1 MPPKRK
7 IGVLTRSEIIAEN
20 VVTSDT
26 IDEKSIK
33 SASYDLRLGNE
44 YYLPSDNNASTS
56 IKFGIRKCSDSN
68 DVLCLKP
75 FSSIVFSTE
84 EILSLPGNI
93 VGRFDMRIA
102 FAMQGLV
109 LQVGPQV
116 EPNYKGRLFGLLL
129 NFSDKE
135 VHIPRYARLLS
146 IEFNYL
152 FCNVIETGGRKN
164 HCSLLEFLEGKPYVK
179 GTLEAFLTRIN
190 RTYNDTVEI
199 HGEMERTLR
208 ELELKRD
215 KIRSFNITLI
225 LSVIAILLTLLIP
238 FLTVYITKQT
248 IDKDDY
254 PFERIINLER
264 EKDSLKSVNGK
275 LKEDLLYID
284 HKIDSLNKN
293 YEDQL
298 QKFSEKEMKKN
309 EK

>member
-1 MPPKRK
+1 M
-7 IGVLTRSEIIAEN
+7 
-20 VVTSDT
+20 
-26 IDEKSIK
+26 
-33 SASYDLRLGNE
+33 
-44 YYLPSDNNASTS
+44 
-56 IKFGIRKCSDSN
+56 
-68 DVLCLKP
+68 
-75 FSSIVFSTE
+75 
-84 EILSLPGNI
+84 
-93 VGRFDMRIA
+93 
-102 FAMQGLV
+102 
-109 LQVGPQV
+109 
-116 EPNYKGRLFGLLL
+116 
-129 NFSDKE
+129 
-135 VHIPRYARLLS
+135 
-146 IEFNYL
+146 
-152 FCNVIETGGRKN
+152 
-164 HCSLLEFLEGKPYVK
+164 EGKPYVK

>member
-1 MPPKRK
+1 
-7 IGVLTRSEIIAEN
+7 
-20 VVTSDT
+20 
-26 IDEKSIK
+26 
-33 SASYDLRLGNE
+33 
-44 YYLPSDNNASTS
+44 
-56 IKFGIRKCSDSN
+56 
-68 DVLCLKP
+68 
-75 FSSIVFSTE
+75 
-84 EILSLPGNI
+84 
-93 VGRFDMRIA
+93 
-102 FAMQGLV
+102 
-109 LQVGPQV
+109 
-116 EPNYKGRLFGLLL
+116 
-129 NFSDKE
+129 
-135 VHIPRYARLLS
+135 
-146 IEFNYL
+146 
-152 FCNVIETGGRKN
+152 
-164 HCSLLEFLEGKPYVK
+164 
-179 GTLEAFLTRIN
+179 
-190 RTYNDTVEI
+190 
-199 HGEMERTLR
+199 MERTLR